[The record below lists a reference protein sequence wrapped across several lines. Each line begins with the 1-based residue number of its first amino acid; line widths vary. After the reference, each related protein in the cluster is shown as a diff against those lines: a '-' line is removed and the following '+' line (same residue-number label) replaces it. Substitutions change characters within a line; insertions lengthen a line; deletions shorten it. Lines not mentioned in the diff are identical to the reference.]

1 MAHKTPLATWLY
13 LNRSV
18 LAPTFTEFKGTG
30 ELVPGLFDFST
41 KIMWQGTEIEG
52 RGVDNR
58 REIAF
63 EKSVAECIERII
75 CAAKNINSIGLA
87 VSGGSH
93 CPQTHAQ
100 FEALERFYLDEHLEK
115 KIQLS
120 EVKSDVILANT
131 FLAMNPECE
140 VRFFQMATP
149 TNLYGL
155 VCQISDAERKS
166 FGFAL
171 SDSMENSQRRSF
183 LESIPSFCWL
193 KNKKEF
199 NHSELSV
206 PWQISKEFIAIIS
219 PLLGTTLVNNFCNSY
234 LPTLIA
240 EEINYSNIPILKS
253 APLKVSKFKV
263 TNIRGDL

>member
-1 MAHKTPLATWLY
+1 MAHKTPLASWLY
-13 LNRSV
+13 INRFV

-41 KIMWQGTEIEG
+41 KILWEGFEIEG
-52 RGVDNR
+52 RGVDGQR
-58 REIAF
+58 KIAF

-93 CPQTHAQ
+93 CPEAHAK
-100 FEALERFYLDEHLEK
+100 FETLERFFLDEHLK
-115 KIQLS
+115 KGIPIL
-120 EVKSDVILANT
+120 EVKSEVLLANT
-131 FLAMNPECE
+131 FLDVNSECD

-149 TNLYGL
+149 PNLFGL
-155 VCQISDAERKS
+155 VCQISDTERKS

-193 KNKKEF
+193 KTKNQL
-199 NHSELSV
+199 NQTASTL
-206 PWQISKEFIAIIS
+206 PWQISKEFISKIG
-219 PLLGTTLVNNFCNSY
+219 PLLGSIPVNDFRKSFFPKLVS
-234 LPTLIA
+234 
-240 EEINYSNIPILKS
+240 EEVNYSDIPILKS
-253 APLKVSKFKV
+253 APLKVSKYKV
-263 TNIRGDL
+263 ANMSGDL

>member
-18 LAPTFTEFKGTG
+18 LAPNFTEFKGTG
-30 ELVPGLFDFST
+30 ELVTGIFDFST
-41 KIMWQGTEIEG
+41 KIVWQGTEIEG
-52 RGVDNR
+52 RGVDDN

-75 CAAKNINSIGLA
+75 CAAKNIDSIGLA

-93 CPQTHAQ
+93 CPRSHAQ
-100 FEALERFYLDEHLEK
+100 FEALERFYLDEHLQK
-115 KIQLS
+115 KLPLS
-120 EVKSDVILANT
+120 EVKSDIILANT
-131 FLAMNPECE
+131 FLAINPECD

-149 TNLYGL
+149 TNLFGL
-155 VCQISDAERKS
+155 VCQISDTERKS

-193 KNKKEF
+193 KTKNQL
-199 NHSELSV
+199 NQSASTL
-206 PWQISKEFIAIIS
+206 PWQISKEFISKIS
-219 PLLGTTLVNNFCNSY
+219 PLLGSIPVNDFRKSFFPKLVS
-234 LPTLIA
+234 
-240 EEINYSNIPILKS
+240 EEVNYSDIPILKS
-253 APLKVSKFKV
+253 APLKVSKYKV
-263 TNIRGDL
+263 ANMSGDL

>member
-13 LNRSV
+13 LNRTV

-30 ELVPGLFDFST
+30 ELAPGLFDFST

-52 RGVDNR
+52 RGVDDN

-63 EKSVAECIERII
+63 EKSVAEGIERII
-75 CAAKNINSIGLA
+75 CAAKNINSVGLA

-93 CPQTHAQ
+93 CPEAHAK
-100 FEALERFYLDEHLEK
+100 FETLERFYLDEHLHK
-115 KIQLS
+115 RIPLI
-120 EVKSDVILANT
+120 EVKSDIILPNT

-149 TNLYGL
+149 TSLYGL
-155 VCQISDAERKS
+155 VCQISDIERKS

-193 KNKKEF
+193 KNK
-199 NHSELSV
+199 NELNQSASSV
-206 PWQISKEFIAIIS
+206 PWQISKEFISKIS
-219 PLLGTTLVNNFCNSY
+219 PLLGSIPVNDFRKSFFPKLVS
-234 LPTLIA
+234 
-240 EEINYSNIPILKS
+240 EEVIYSDIPILKS
-253 APLKVSKFKV
+253 ALLKVSKYKV
-263 TNIRGDL
+263 VNMSGDL

>member
-13 LNRSV
+13 LNRTV

-52 RGVDNR
+52 RGVDNN

-75 CAAKNINSIGLA
+75 CATKNIDSIGLA
-87 VSGGSH
+87 VSGGGH
-93 CPQTHAQ
+93 CPQSHAQ
-100 FEALERFYLDEHLEK
+100 FEALERYYLDEHLQK
-115 KIQLS
+115 KIPLI
-120 EVKSDVILANT
+120 EVKSDTILANT

-149 TNLYGL
+149 TSLYGL
-155 VCQISDAERKS
+155 VCQISDTERKS
-166 FGFAL
+166 FGFAM

-193 KNKKEF
+193 KNK
-199 NHSELSV
+199 NELNQSDSSV
-206 PWQISKEFIAIIS
+206 PWQISKEFISKIS
-219 PLLGTTLVNNFCNSY
+219 PLLVSIPVNDFRKSFLPNLVS
-234 LPTLIA
+234 
-240 EEINYSNIPILKS
+240 EEVNYSDIPILKS
-253 APLKVSKFKV
+253 APLKVSKYKV
-263 TNIRGDL
+263 AYIRGDL